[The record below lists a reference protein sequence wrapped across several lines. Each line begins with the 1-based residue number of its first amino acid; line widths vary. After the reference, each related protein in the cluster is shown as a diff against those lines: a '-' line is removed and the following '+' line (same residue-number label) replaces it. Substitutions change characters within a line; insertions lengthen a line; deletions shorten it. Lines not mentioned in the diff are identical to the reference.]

1 MDLPVNRF
9 KAALKEGRRQIG
21 VWNTIPDPSVVE
33 LLAGCGYDWL
43 LIDTEHSPATDVM
56 TLPLMQAAAPYPV
69 TQILRP
75 GWNDPV
81 EIKRLLDSGAQT
93 VLVPYVQTAEE
104 AAKAVAA
111 CHYPPKGM
119 RGVSGLTR
127 ASRYGAIADYGPR
140 AGEEICVLVQVE
152 TVAALDQIEEIAAV
166 DGVDGIF
173 VGPADLAASMD
184 LMGQTAHPKVLEAV
198 TGAIRRIR
206 AAGKPAG
213 VLSASDA
220 FLRPC
225 EEAGAVFI
233 AVDIDVAMLRRAAV
247 ARRED
252 WRD

>member
-9 KAALKEGRRQIG
+9 KSALRQGHRQIG
-21 VWNTIPDPSVVE
+21 LWNTLPDPSVVE

-69 TQILRP
+69 STVLRP

-93 VLVPYVQTAEE
+93 LLVPYVQSAAEAE
-104 AAKAVAA
+104 AAVRA
-111 CHYPPKGM
+111 CHYPPRGI

-127 ASRYGAIADYGPR
+127 ASRYGAIANYGPK
-140 AGEEICVLVQVE
+140 AGEEICLLVQVE
-152 TVAALDQIEEIAAV
+152 TVEALEKIEEIAAV
-166 DGVDGIF
+166 EGVDGIF
-173 VGPADLAASMD
+173 VGPADLAASM
-184 LMGQTAHPKVLEAV
+184 GQLGEASHPAVLEAV

-225 EEAGAVFI
+225 AEAGAQFI
-233 AVDIDVAMLRRAAV
+233 AVDIDVALLRRTALERRAAWQ
-247 ARRED
+247 D
-252 WRD
+252 